1 MPESSLWSFSLCEMR
16 ELDECKSQLAAYLH
30 QSGAPDETIE
40 DAKLVAEELI
50 NNVLQYGECPQAPQ
64 VEVLCELTPA
74 IRLTITDNCTAFN
87 PLEEIPPA
95 NLSADDEERAD
106 GGFGFLIVQ
115 KIAANLKYNRRN
127 HRNVLQIT
135 LPSIPTE
142 TSCH

>member
-1 MPESSLWSFSLCEMR
+1 MR
-16 ELDECKSQLAAYLH
+16 ELDECKSQLTAYLQ
-30 QSGAPDETIE
+30 QSGAPDVTIE
-40 DAKLVAEELI
+40 NVQLVAEELI
-50 NNVLQYGECPQAPQ
+50 NNVFQHGECPQEPQ
-64 VEVLCELTPA
+64 VEVTCELTPA

-95 NLSADDEERAD
+95 NLSANDEQRAV

-127 HRNVLQIT
+127 EHNVLQIV
-135 LPSIPTE
+135 LPSTPTA